1 MKYSQDQN
9 ASGEILRLIIQKMAG
24 HPAAFTPLNYAVW
37 YEFVTGINLAL
48 SEAMAELLDGGG
60 KLDDEAIEKLYIKH
74 VSECNSAIDRVLRQ
88 DIQQLFG
95 NLTGITE
102 ETDKQIHQFGNNL
115 QTYGVKLAQTLD
127 VPKLAALTNDMVGDT
142 GKMQDSMQS
151 LKSEL
156 ASSKQQVEKLHQD
169 LQAARGEALIDPLT
183 GIPNRRGFEAKAKQ
197 ILVELAAPS
206 KGACMLMLDIDHFKK
221 VNDTY
226 GHLFGDKVICG
237 IAKTLKSKVRGQD
250 SVARLGGEEFGILL
264 AETDMSG
271 ALVVAEQIR
280 QAIEKSKIQRA
291 NTHEP
296 IGGITISIGVAAY
309 AKGDNLEDLLDRADK
324 ALYASKGQGRN
335 RTTVYSHEQN
345 SGKQNGTNL
354 HSELV

>member
-37 YEFVTGINLAL
+37 YEYVTGINLAL
-48 SEAMAELLDGGG
+48 SEAMTDSLDRGD
-60 KLDDEAIEKLYIKH
+60 KLDDAAIEKLYVNH
-74 VSECNSAIDRVLRQ
+74 VLECNSALDRVLRQ

-95 NLTGITE
+95 NLAGATE

-115 QTYGVKLAQTLD
+115 QEYGVKLTQTLD
-127 VPKLAALTNDMVGDT
+127 VPKLTALTNDMVGDT

-156 ASSKQQVEKLHQD
+156 LSSRQQVERLHQD

-183 GIPNRRGFEAKAKQ
+183 GIPNRRGFEAKAKK
-197 ILVELAAPS
+197 ILAELAAPD
-206 KGACMLMLDIDHFKK
+206 KGACMLMLDIDYFKK
-221 VNDTY
+221 INDTY

-264 AETDMSG
+264 SETDTSG

-280 QAIEKSKIQRA
+280 QSIERSKIQRA
-291 NTHEP
+291 NSREP
-296 IGGITISIGVAAY
+296 IGGITISIGVAAH
-309 AKGDNLEDLLDRADK
+309 AKGDSLEDLLDRADK
-324 ALYASKGQGRN
+324 ALYTSKGQGRN
-335 RTTVYSHEQN
+335 RTTLYNGQEFSKP
-345 SGKQNGTNL
+345 SGTNL